1 MQKNYNPYDNVLEVM
16 DNAAKLLGLKE
27 DEYVDVKYPERELK
41 VYIPVKMD
49 DGSTKVFEG
58 YRVQHSSVR
67 GPCKGGIRYHQDVN
81 RNEVKAL
88 SAWMSFKCA
97 VADIPYGGG
106 KGGIKVNPGELS
118 QGELERLT
126 RGFTEK
132 IAPIIGEKR
141 DIPAPDVGT
150 NGTVMGWMMDTY
162 SSLEGTS
169 VPGVVTGKPV
179 EIGGSLG
186 RNEATGRGVMLNAK
200 AILKKYNLPVQGTTV
215 AVQGMGNV
223 GSISAEL
230 MHEQGFKVV
239 AVSDVSGG
247 VYCASG
253 LNIPEIIAFLD
264 KGKRL
269 LKDYSAEGVS
279 HITNA
284 ELLVC
289 DAYILVPAALE
300 NQINETNAGDIKA
313 KLIIEGANGPT
324 TAEADAIL
332 ASRGIVVV
340 PDILANSGGVVV
352 SYFEWVQNLQR
363 YYWTEEEV
371 NQKLEVA
378 MTKAFNAVYDR
389 AIALDTTLRLALTP
403 WRSSGLS
410 PPRSCAEP
418 ADFSLNSI
426 GTHEHPGKM
435 A

>member
-223 GSISAEL
+223 GSISADL
-230 MHEQGFKVV
+230 MHEQGYKVV

-389 AIALDTTLRLALTP
+389 AIALDTTLRLGAYAVALERIVTAKKL
-403 WRSSGLS
+403 R
-410 PPRSCAEP
+410 
-418 ADFSLNSI
+418 
-426 GTHEHPGKM
+426 GTR
-435 A
+435 

>member
-162 SSLEGTS
+162 SSLERTS

-389 AIALDTTLRLALTP
+389 AIALDTTLRLGAYAVALERIVTAKKL
-403 WRSSGLS
+403 R
-410 PPRSCAEP
+410 
-418 ADFSLNSI
+418 
-426 GTHEHPGKM
+426 GTR
-435 A
+435 